1 MNTTIGRRSSRR
13 AFSTSKPSMPGICT
27 SRNISSG
34 LLSRTAITAS
44 GPLACWPTTSISRS
58 LCSISRTRRRASRSS
73 STISARIAPP
83 SSTGSTRG
91 LITRGVHGMEW
102 HFQRDDR
109 SAFPSIAQLQN
120 VVLAV
125 QPRQPRSRIR
135 QTDPFPVPIPVF
147 TVRRETRP
155 IVSNLYTQSAA
166 VPFARNPN
174 APRLDFYGDSVPDGI
189 LHNGLQ
195 DQVGYMRRQSGRRD
209 FEIHRKPVLETG
221 QLDVQVAAQELQL
234 LLQSDLLVIG
244 IVERKPQEIS
254 QPRHH
259 PVGRFHVRMQQRRN
273 RVQRVEQ
280 KVRMQLHFE
289 GAELGLRKLRLELGR
304 LQFLRAQ
311 TRLILNRMAGDQYQP
326 IQRNAQLY
334 IPKQ

>member
-1 MNTTIGRRSSRR
+1 MKTIIGRRSSRR
-13 AFSTSKPSMPGICT
+13 ALNTSKPSMPGICT
-27 SRNISSG
+27 SRNIRSG

-44 GPLACWPTTSISRS
+44 GPLACSPTTSMSRS

-91 LITRGVHGMEW
+91 LISGCVHGMEW
-102 HFQRDDR
+102 HFQRNDR

-120 VVLAV
+120 MILAV
-125 QPRQPRSRIR
+125 QPRQPRPRIG
-135 QTDPFPVPIPVF
+135 QADPVF
-147 TVRRETRP
+147 SVRRETRS

-166 VPFARNPN
+166 VPFARNPD
-174 APRLDFYGDSVPDGI
+174 APRLDFYSDSMPDGI

-195 DQVGYMRRQSGRRD
+195 DQVGHMRRQRGGRD
-209 FEIHRKPVLETG
+209 FEIYREPVLETG
-221 QLDVQVAAQELQL
+221 QLDVQVAAQKLQL
-234 LLQSDLLVIG
+234 LLQRDLLVIG

-254 QPRHH
+254 QSRHH

-273 RVQRVEQ
+273 RVQSVEQ

-289 GAELGLRKLRLELGR
+289 GAELGLRELRLELGR
-304 LQFLRAQ
+304 LQFLRSQ